1 MFTYITYSVSSQ
13 YPRIRVMQKSLPPHA
28 LNIVH
33 VTEPQLTTKLDDTRY
48 SLITRLNRFTEI
60 IQRTYIYVSDNK
72 KKKIVRGN
80 DLKMS
85 VSELRTVRKKG
96 MEILNNIHKIQDC
109 EYDAIISDIQ
119 SMNTALSNI
128 IKKWGTSSFV
138 DFLYVCFGKEYRTS
152 ILSDVDPELVVF
164 LEKQFHPMR
173 YEIHKLDSVTSTK
186 AGPSVDDLGGDH
198 SVASIIENGKT
209 FDGFDISNQGADGSL
224 SVHVCG
230 MVVYI
235 KNPKKGIA
243 MFVTG
248 IMDDM
253 DIELVNSAYINARYM
268 QCHNSVPAELDGQG
282 FINFIQC
289 MNMKEWVVRK
299 EPTAMYHAYSGGIS
313 NMSMFKRQSLI
324 SMSNDFFA
332 RPMIAKRDILLFL
345 LLTAHE
351 ERSDNRYLAY
361 FLYDLMT
368 TDDAATTGGESVRA
382 MDTSDQTELI
392 NSFTWKMHELFNRA
406 IVETVAYTKKVNKL
420 DTSKVNLEQQICLMR
435 TPDSVKEKALSK
447 LREVKSKSDDN
458 GTKARQYL
466 DGLLKIPFGIVR
478 REAVM
483 DVSAKIKS
491 LFGEV
496 ITISTKIAKMVPP
509 GLKLNL
515 LDIRHVLR
523 EFMEVDDSEVGRA
536 ALLRDV
542 FAWLKKLPKKEI
554 VATIS
559 TIVGQ
564 EPFIC
569 TNITKTHLIDDIRNT
584 ILGDTVDTC
593 VIVGAHRRLD
603 KAHVNTVAKVDEL
616 MSMFHGITDY
626 MSGVS
631 VALDNA
637 VYGHTAAKSQI
648 MRVVGQWISGEQ
660 VGHCF
665 GFEGVPG
672 CGKTSLAK
680 YGLSKCLVDDSG
692 SPRPF
697 AMIAIGGDANGST
710 LHGHGYTY
718 VGSTWGSIVQIL
730 IDNQCMNPIIF
741 IDELDKISKT
751 EHGRELIG
759 ILTHMLDPTQNDKF
773 QDKYFSGIDIDLS
786 KVLFVLSYNDPDQ
799 IDRILLDRIHR
810 IKFAH
815 LSLADK
821 IHIARN
827 YTLPEIYAD
836 MGLAGS
842 VNISDDVVRFIV
854 DNYTC
859 EAGIRKL
866 KEKLFEIV
874 ADVNLGMLTGT
885 VPRTCPVTVTIDDV
899 KNQYFKDNAPV
910 IVTQVPSESRVGYAT
925 GLWANSQGQGGAL
938 PIEACF
944 YPGGEFLRLKLT
956 GQQGNVMQESMN
968 IAMTLAYRLTPK
980 ARIDELAGQYNQDV
994 KYGVHVNAPGG
1005 SAKDGPSAGSCITTI
1020 VFSLLTGR
1028 HIRARFAATGEIQL
1042 DGKITAIGGLEL
1054 KILGSL
1060 KAGVTDYCYP
1070 VENQRDFDKFH
1081 EKHGETDE
1089 VIAAR
1094 FHAVET
1100 IDELIGLMVMDER
1113 TIDIP
1118 VDNMGIES
1126 PASSP

>member
-1 MFTYITYSVSSQ
+1 MPANHSPQ
-13 YPRIRVMQKSLPPHA
+13 VMQPFLPHV

-33 VTEPQLTTKLDDTRY
+33 VTDPQGSSKLDDTRY
-48 SLITRLNRFTEI
+48 SLITKLNRFTEI
-60 IQRTYIYVSDNK
+60 IQRTYIYVCDNK
-72 KKKIVRGN
+72 KNKIVRGN
-80 DLKMS
+80 DLKLS
-85 VSELRTVRKKG
+85 VLELRAVRKKG
-96 MEILNNIHKIQDC
+96 MDIINDLHKIQNG
-109 EYDAIISDIQ
+109 EYDTIITSIQ
-119 SMNTALSNI
+119 NMNTDLSNI
-128 IKKWGTSSFV
+128 IKKWGTSNFV

-152 ILSDVDPELVVF
+152 ILSDVDPELTVF
-164 LEKQFHPMR
+164 LEKQFHPLR
-173 YEIHKLDSVTSTK
+173 YEIHKLDSTTSTK
-186 AGPSVDDLGGDH
+186 AGPSVIDLGGEC
-198 SVASIIENGKT
+198 SVSSIMENGNT
-209 FDGFDISNQGADGSL
+209 FDGFDISVQGADGSL
-224 SVHVCG
+224 SVHVYG
-230 MVVYI
+230 MVLYI

-268 QCHNSVPAELDGQG
+268 HCHKLVPVELAGNG
-282 FINFIQC
+282 FINFLQC

-299 EPTAMYHAYSGGIS
+299 DPSSMYHAYSGGIA
-313 NMSMFKRQSLI
+313 NISMFKRQSLI

-351 ERSDNRYLAY
+351 EGSDNRYLSY

-368 TDDAATTGGESVRA
+368 TDDAATAGGESARA
-382 MDTSDQTELI
+382 MDTSDQTELM

-406 IVETVAYTKKVNKL
+406 IVDTVAYTKKVNKI
-420 DTSKVNLEQQICLMR
+420 DTSKINLEQQICLMR

-447 LREVKSKSDDN
+447 LREIKSKSDDN

-466 DGLLKIPFGIVR
+466 DGLLKIPFGIIR

-483 DVSAKIKS
+483 DVSPKIKS
-491 LFGEV
+491 LFDEIV
-496 ITISTKIAKMVPP
+496 IVSPKIAKMVPP
-509 GLKLNL
+509 GLRLNL

-523 EFMEVDDSEVGRA
+523 EFMEMDDGDIGRA
-536 ALLRDV
+536 ALLSDV
-542 FAWLKKLPKKEI
+542 FAWLKKLSKKEVVSALSSI
-554 VATIS
+554 I
-559 TIVGQ
+559 GHK
-564 EPFIC
+564 PFSS
-569 TNITKTHLIDDIRNT
+569 TNITKAHLIEDARNT
-584 ILGDTVDTC
+584 LLCDTADIE

-603 KAHVNTVAKVDEL
+603 KAHASAVVKVDEL
-616 MSMFHGITDY
+616 LSMFQGITDY

-631 VALDNA
+631 VSLDKA
-637 VYGHTAAKSQI
+637 VYGHTAAKSQV
-648 MRVVGQWISGEQ
+648 MRVIGQWISGEQ

-680 YGLSKCLVDDSG
+680 YGLSKCLLNESG
-692 SPRPF
+692 EPRPF

-730 IDNQCMNPIIF
+730 IDKQCMNPIIF

-751 EHGRELIG
+751 EHGRELVG

-815 LSLADK
+815 LSMADK

-827 YTLPEIYAD
+827 YTLPEIYSD

-842 VNISDDVVRFIV
+842 VNISDEVVRFIV

-885 VPRTCPVTVTIDDV
+885 VPRTCPVNVTIDDV
-899 KNQYFKDNAPV
+899 KDRYFKDHAPV
-910 IVTQVPSESRVGYAT
+910 IVTQVPSEPRIGYAT

-944 YPGGEFLRLKLT
+944 FPGGDFLRLKLT

-980 ARIDELAGQYNQDV
+980 ECIDELAIQYNQDV

-1005 SAKDGPSAGSCITTI
+1005 SAKDGPSAGSCITAI

-1070 VENQRDFDKFH
+1070 VENQRDFDKFF
-1081 EKHGETDE
+1081 EKHGETNE
-1089 VIAAR
+1089 VIVAR

-1100 IDELIGLMVMDER
+1100 IDELISLMVMDER
-1113 TIDIP
+1113 TVDIP
-1118 VDNMGIES
+1118 VDDVGIES
-1126 PASSP
+1126 PVSSP